1 MEGAQAYLAGGVVKR
16 FPGRERLSRIDAL
29 QALYQGAL
37 NYRLRRRF
45 ARLTRDPAVEML
57 AFVCNLCGQSVV
69 APTAVVRQ
77 RESSSCYHCGATQRL
92 RWLVHVL
99 SVKLFGRSLPL
110 PEFPASDHRGVGLSD
125 AFILASRLKR
135 RMDYSNTFYHRGPR
149 LDISAPWS
157 DSQPTWD
164 FVISSDVL
172 EHVAPP
178 LSRAIE
184 NTFKL
189 LNPAGVLVLTVPFS
203 AALQETVEHFPNLY
217 DYRLVKSGGQHTL
230 INRTREGKE
239 ERFEELVFH
248 GGQGATLEMR
258 QFSEAGLVREL
269 TRAGFTKIQFYREDV
284 PEYGIVQQPD
294 NSPVLSA
301 ERPK

>member
-1 MEGAQAYLAGGVVKR
+1 VIR

-29 QALYQGAL
+29 QGLYQGAL
-37 NYRLRRRF
+37 NYQLRRRC
-45 ARLTRDPAVEML
+45 ARLTRDPAVETL

-69 APTAVVRQ
+69 APADVVRQ

-99 SVKLFGRSLPL
+99 SVKLFGRSFPL
-110 PEFPASDHRGVGLSD
+110 PEFPASDHVGLGLSD
-125 AFILASRLKR
+125 AFILATRLKR
-135 RMDYSNTFYHRGPR
+135 TMDYHNTFYHRRPR
-149 LDISAPWS
+149 LDITAPRS
-157 DSQPTWD
+157 DSQRSWD

-178 LSRAIE
+178 VSRAIE
-184 NTFKL
+184 NTFNL
-189 LNPAGVLVLTVPFS
+189 LNPGGVLVLTVPFS
-203 AALQETVEHFPNLY
+203 TALRETVEHFPRLH
-217 DYRLVKSGGQHTL
+217 DYRLVKSGGKRTL
-230 INRTREGKE
+230 INLTREGKE
-239 ERFEELVFH
+239 ERFNELVFH

-258 QFSEAGLVREL
+258 QFSEAGLVKEL

-294 NSPVLSA
+294 NSPALSA
-301 ERPK
+301 ERPE